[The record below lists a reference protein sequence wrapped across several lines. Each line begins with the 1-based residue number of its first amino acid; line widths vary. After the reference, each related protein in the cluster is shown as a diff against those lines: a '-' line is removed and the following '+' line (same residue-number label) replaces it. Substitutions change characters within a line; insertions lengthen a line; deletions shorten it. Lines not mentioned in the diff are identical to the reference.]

1 MPIQVPSIRE
11 FPDDDRIWRLDW
23 LGAVEQHPN
32 EAKIDVYLSPAKPGI
47 DAPRVLADFE
57 GAGTKIQVGAGQ
69 LPLLIIGTLWRRQRR
84 LRQTMGQRINLRDVR
99 ITSDT
104 VKLVDAGTRLAE
116 RRWLIPPFAHQLD
129 KSAWLSQCLAIE
141 HDGDPHRILLPVS
154 EAIRFYYAVSS
165 DLAHAVFG
173 GAFRFHM
180 DTLANPG
187 LTGMLPG
194 TKRMVVQLRQWL
206 VNDDAWVIARV
217 LEDRFAAAGVIR
229 IYDSLLRITANT
241 KPAFPECSLPF
252 SGVTVWDTRGVSLP
266 GEAGAKRWLI
276 HELQGCSASF
286 PFEELEVVRDNDS
299 RKAEDP
305 DKDLPPEEKKPAW
318 AGGSKVEKPK
328 PGRQLQSDDP
338 PDVDLASVGI
348 PLASERFGFLHGKE
362 IIKTPKEQC
371 KYKSASLRKPKS
383 SDLLGTGNAVNT
395 STGVGQAK
403 IGWQKLDVER
413 RKRLPAS
420 FDTVLQIVDE
430 LNKVKGIAAVV
441 RPPAA
446 GIDYLRPAKRSRISQ
461 WGYLDQN
468 AKTVRRVLVIDI
480 RTPKTCA
487 CLIEFEQRATES
499 YKLALL
505 VSGNQTVL
513 PNMRLML
520 FLGMLVSAQGVWLRI
535 KSLPDGARL
544 VLFKHTRP
552 SAADFAKAIEKALGD
567 AFP

>member
-11 FPDDDRIWRLDW
+11 FPEDDRIWRLDW
-23 LGAVEQHPN
+23 VGAVEQHPG
-32 EAKIDVYLSPAKPGI
+32 EPKIDVYLSPAKPGV
-47 DAPRVLADFE
+47 DAPRVQADFE
-57 GAGTKIQVGAGQ
+57 EAGTKIQVGAGQ

-84 LRQTMGQRINLRDVR
+84 LRQAMGQQATLLNVHIN
-99 ITSDT
+99 SDT
-104 VKLVDAGTRLAE
+104 VKLVDAKTSLAD
-116 RRWLIPPFAHQLD
+116 RRWLIPPFAHQID
-129 KSAWLSQCLAIE
+129 KSAWTSQCLAIE
-141 HDGDPHRILLPVS
+141 HEGDPYGILLPVT

-165 DLAHAVFG
+165 DLAHAAFG

-206 VNDDAWVIARV
+206 ADDDAWVIARV
-217 LEDRFAAAGVIR
+217 LEDRFAAAGVNR
-229 IYDSLLRITANT
+229 IYDSLLRNTANT

-252 SGVTVWDTRGVSLP
+252 SGVTDWDTRGVSLP

-276 HELQGCSASF
+276 HELQRCSAPF

-318 AGGSKVEKPK
+318 AGGSKVEKPTS
-328 PGRQLQSDDP
+328 GSQLQSDDP

-383 SDLLGTGNAVNT
+383 SDLLGTGNPVN
-395 STGVGQAK
+395 SPTGVGQAK
-403 IGWQKLDVER
+403 IGWQNPEVER

-420 FDTVLQIVDE
+420 FDAVLQIVDE
-430 LNKVKGIAAVV
+430 LNKINGVSALV
-441 RPPAA
+441 RPSAA

-461 WGYLDQN
+461 WGYLDQD
-468 AKTVRRVLVIDI
+468 AKSVRRVLVVDI
-480 RTPKTCA
+480 RTPKASA
-487 CLIEFEQRATES
+487 CLIEFEQRAAES

-513 PNMRLML
+513 SNMTLSPL
-520 FLGMLVSAQGVWLRI
+520 LGALVSAQGVWSRI
-535 KSLPDGARL
+535 KSLPDDAHL

-552 SAADFAKAIEKALGD
+552 SAAEFAKAIEKALVD
-567 AFP
+567 VFP